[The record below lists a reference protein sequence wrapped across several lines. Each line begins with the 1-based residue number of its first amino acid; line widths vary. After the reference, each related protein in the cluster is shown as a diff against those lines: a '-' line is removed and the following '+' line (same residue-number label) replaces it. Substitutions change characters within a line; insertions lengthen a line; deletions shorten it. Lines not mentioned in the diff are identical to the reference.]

1 MSLSTPTTS
10 MPSAAKCRTDS
21 EPIRPA
27 EPVTTTTLLIKTSAD
42 NRNGPRLQ
50 GVRGPPG
57 RRAVG
62 MHGAN
67 AKWARHLFGTRDG
80 EGMAQPSED
89 EGGLHDGVSP
99 HGSGHRCAKS
109 R

>member
-50 GVRGPPG
+50 GVRPSVRLRVAAGRLDGAVRAG

-89 EGGLHDGVSP
+89 EGG
-99 HGSGHRCAKS
+99 
-109 R
+109 